1 MTFHFSQTAML
12 RLAAFILDA
21 LMVALVLILPAT
33 LISYTLA
40 WIGGTTKAIALVW
53 YGALAVLLL
62 AILLRDGY
70 RGRSPG
76 KRILGLRVTTRNG
89 APCGVLCS
97 MLRNL
102 PLLIAPWNL
111 IELYLVISGRRRT
124 GDRIA
129 GTSVAEE

>member
-1 MTFHFSQTAML
+1 ML
-12 RLAAFILDA
+12 RLAAFIIAA
-21 LMVALVLILPAT
+21 LRVSLVLILPAT
-33 LISYTLA
+33 VISYTMA
-40 WIGGTTKAIALVW
+40 WIGGTTKAVAWVW

-62 AILLRDGY
+62 AILLRDAW

-76 KRILGLRVTTRNG
+76 KRILGLQLTTRKG
-89 APCGVLCS
+89 VPCGPGCS
-97 MLRNL
+97 FLRNL

-129 GTSVAEE
+129 GTNVVEE